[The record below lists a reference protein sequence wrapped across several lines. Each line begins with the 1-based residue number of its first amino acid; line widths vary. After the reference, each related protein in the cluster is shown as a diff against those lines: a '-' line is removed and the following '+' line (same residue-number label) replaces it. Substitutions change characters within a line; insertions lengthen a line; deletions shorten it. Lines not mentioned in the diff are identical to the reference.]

1 CTRTARKS
9 AFVYKHLIKNRYID
23 YEYEPESLTMTID
36 DFNDIKLKYTKFT
49 LCLDYFRFNLQI
61 LTQFDSRAK
70 YYWAFLDFR
79 KILSSSTKSGNV
91 LDLLKHVTSWILEVL
106 HNLLAV
112 ACHCSTV
119 RQQRRFPDDFIFG
132 AATAAYQIE
141 GAWNEDGKFKSN
153 FNFHLVK
160 TFLLICG
167 ENIWDRLVH
176 TNPTVIQDLTNGDV
190 AADSYH
196 NYKRD
201 VEMVRELGLDAYRFS
216 VSWARILPTGMA
228 NEVNPAGITYYNNL
242 INELVKYN
250 ITPMVTLY
258 HWDLPQKLQDLGGF
272 MNPLFTD
279 WFEDYARVVF
289 ENFGDRV
296 KLFITFNEPSQICF
310 EGLEYMN
317 KAPLLNTYG
326 VGVYLCAKHLVLAHA
341 RAYHL
346 YNNEFKPTQG
356 GQCGITISVNWFE
369 ADTDSAEDLMAA
381 ELMRQSQWGIYS
393 EPIFSADGGL
403 PKELLDRVA
412 EKSAQQGFPRTRLPD
427 FTEEEKAFIKGAAD
441 FFGVN
446 HYTTVKVSATE
457 HKEFY
462 SAPSMLDDVNVG
474 FYWPEENPKSA
485 SPWLSLAPNSIY
497 HALTHLKEKY
507 NNPTIYITENG
518 WASHR
523 DSGLI
528 DEDRITYLRAAWE
541 SALNALDAGVN
552 LKGYMVW
559 SLLDNMEWLEGY
571 VPCLG
576 LYEVDYQDPARTR
589 TARKSAFVYKHL
601 IKNRYIDYE
610 YEPESLTMTID
621 DGF

>member
-1 CTRTARKS
+1 MKIA
-9 AFVYKHLIKNRYID
+9 N
-23 YEYEPESLTMTID
+23 SLHGPVGM
-36 DFNDIKLKYTKFT
+36 KLLV
-49 LCLDYFRFNLQI
+49 LCLLV
-61 LTQFDSRAK
+61 A
-70 YYWAFLDFR
+70 
-79 KILSSSTKSGNV
+79 
-91 LDLLKHVTSWILEVL
+91 
-106 HNLLAV
+106 
-112 ACHCSTV
+112 ACHGWTV
-119 RQQRRFPDDFIFG
+119 RQQRRFPDDFLFG
-132 AATAAYQIE
+132 AATASYQIE
-141 GAWNEDGKFKSN
+141 GGWDADGK
-153 FNFHLVK
+153 
-160 TFLLICG
+160 G

-176 TNPTVIQDLTNGDV
+176 SNPTVIQDLTNGDV

-201 VEMVRELGLDAYRFS
+201 VEMMRELGLDAYRFS
-216 VSWARILPTGMA
+216 LSWARILPTGMA
-228 NEVNPAGITYYNNL
+228 NEVNPAGVAYYNNL

-296 KLFITFNEPSQICF
+296 KSFITFNEPREICF
-310 EGLEYMN
+310 EGLEDMN
-317 KAPLLNTYG
+317 KAPLLNTTG

-369 ADTDSAEDLMAA
+369 ADTDSAEDLAAA
-381 ELMRQSQWGIYS
+381 ELMRQAQWGIYA
-393 EPIFSADGGL
+393 EPIFSSEGGF
-403 PKELLDRVA
+403 PKEFSERVA
-412 EKSAQQGFPRTRLPD
+412 EKSAQQGFPRSRLPE
-427 FTEEEKAFIKGAAD
+427 FTEEEKAFVKGSSD

-446 HYTTVKVSATE
+446 HYTTLKVSAS
-457 HKEFY
+457 KNKAFF
-462 SAPSMLDDVNVG
+462 SSPSMMDDVGVG
-474 FYWPEENPKSA
+474 FYAPEEYAASA
-485 SPWLSLAPNSIY
+485 SPWLKLAPNSIY
-497 HALTHLKEKY
+497 YALTHLNEKY
-507 NNPTIYITENG
+507 NRPTIYITENG
-518 WASHR
+518 WSTYP

-528 DEDRITYLRAAWE
+528 DEDRITYYRAAWE

-571 VPCLG
+571 IACFG
-576 LYEVDYQDPARTR
+576 LYQVDYQDPARTR